1 MRIRRIDVKTAWT
14 AADTRGWISSDGATD
29 PRALAQE
36 RGDLLL
42 ACCEPSSGRVAA
54 LVSISSDGRAS
65 AYACAPMLSHA
76 MPKIVSA
83 IEARMSGSA
92 SSASPQPQRK
102 NPQAQRSS
110 QAQQRRHPY
119 GTQPIARQDAQAGE
133 LRVGGH
139 DPQPRSMPQRTPYFD
154 AATPLRNGSDAR
166 TASLA
171 DDAGKRKKGGAIA
184 AIVAC
189 IAVAA
194 LAVGGMAA
202 FATGALDPV
211 LRSLPFAS
219 DASQENGEDDRY
231 RIPYDGTAEL
241 RIEAGEGTFDASLK
255 LEELGFPEAADNLVD
270 LVNGMS
276 PGASIQAGTYTL
288 YGSETPED
296 IADRLVH
303 GKLSPYGLIGVNDGD
318 EIRTIAAA
326 IDADG
331 TLPFNGDD
339 FKAACASI
347 GAYEAD
353 YDMLSAV
360 PEGVSTIE
368 GFIPPGVYRLRDCK
382 SAEDAVRVMLDA
394 GQRRYEDSGLDAEAF
409 YEALTIGA
417 MIEKEAGFDEDRP
430 LISSVIR
437 NRLAAGMTLSIDAT
451 VKYALQSDEARV
463 TYNDTEVDSPYNTYM
478 HTGLPIG
485 PICCGISDESLEAAL
500 NPADTDYLYY
510 VLSDKEGHHAFSS
523 DDQQFEADRQR
534 YLEIFGYT
542 DDVDADEARAEG
554 ETNGDETPMQ

>member
-65 AYACAPMLSHA
+65 AYACAPALSHA

-83 IEARMSGSA
+83 IEARTSGSVA
-92 SSASPQPQRK
+92 SASPQPQRQ

-110 QAQQRRHPY
+110 QTQQRHPY
-119 GTQPIARQDAQAGE
+119 GTQPIPCQDTQQTGAQ
-133 LRVGGH
+133 RVGGYA
-139 DPQPRSMPQRTPYFD
+139 PQPSVPRTPYFG
-154 AATPLRNGSDAR
+154 AATPPRNGSDAR
-166 TASLA
+166 TASPA
-171 DDAGKRKKGGAIA
+171 DDAGKGKKGGAIA
-184 AIVAC
+184 AVIAC
-189 IAVAA
+189 FVVVA

-202 FATGALDPV
+202 FATGALDPI
-211 LRSLPFAS
+211 LRSIPFAS
-219 DASQENGEDDRY
+219 DASQESGADDRY

-255 LEELGFPEAADNLVD
+255 LEELGFPDAADNLAD
-270 LVNGMS
+270 LVNNVS
-276 PGASIQAGTYTL
+276 PGASIQAGAYTL

-331 TLPFNGDD
+331 TLPFDGDD
-339 FKAACASI
+339 FKEACGNV
-347 GAYEAD
+347 GAYESD
-353 YDMLSAV
+353 YGMLSAV
-360 PEGVSTIE
+360 PEGVLTVE

-382 SAEDAVRVMLDA
+382 NAEDAVRVMLDA
-394 GQRRYEDSGLDAEAF
+394 GQRRYEDSGLDAETF

-437 NRLAAGMTLSIDAT
+437 NRLDAGMTLSIDAT